1 MRMAIFA
8 PLTLLTLSACA
19 TGSMSTASLPESG
32 YTPGSLAF
40 SAIMD
45 SDWKRAEAQLA
56 SSSAA
61 ETDPARL
68 LNLAHVYRKTGREL
82 EAKQL
87 YEAVL
92 AERDMAVEMANGEPA
107 SAHELAQRALAQPTG
122 VAALR

>member
-1 MRMAIFA
+1 MRIAALA
-8 PLTLLTLSACA
+8 PLALLALSACA
-19 TGSMSTASLPESG
+19 TASTSTAALPESG
-32 YTPGSLAF
+32 YAPGALAF
-40 SAIMD
+40 SAIME
-45 SDWKRAEAQLA
+45 SDWQRAERQLA
-56 SSSAA
+56 ASSAA

-92 AERDMAVEMANGEPA
+92 AERDMTVELASGQPA
-107 SAHELAQRALAQPTG
+107 SAHALAQRALAQPTG

>member
-1 MRMAIFA
+1 MRFAVLA
-8 PLTLLTLSACA
+8 PLGLLALSACA
-19 TGSMSTASLPESG
+19 GASMSTASLPEAG
-32 YTPGSLAF
+32 YTPGSLAY

-56 SSSAA
+56 KSTAA
-61 ETDPARL
+61 EDDPARL

-92 AERDMAVEMANGEPA
+92 AEPDMTLELASGEPA
-107 SAHELAQRALAQPTG
+107 SAHALAQKALAQPTG
-122 VAALR
+122 VAVLR

>member
-1 MRMAIFA
+1 MRLA
-8 PLTLLTLSACA
+8 PLAPLSLLALSACA

-32 YTPGSLAF
+32 YTPGALGF

-45 SDWKRAEAQLA
+45 SDWKRAEQQLA
-56 SSSAA
+56 ASDAA

-82 EAKQL
+82 EAKKL

-92 AERDMAVEMANGEPA
+92 AERDMTLETADGRPA
-107 SAHELAQRALAQPTG
+107 SAHELAQRALSQPTG

>member
-1 MRMAIFA
+1 MRLAVLA
-8 PLTLLTLSACA
+8 PFSLLALSACA
-19 TGSMSTASLPESG
+19 SGAMSTAALPESG
-32 YTPGSLAF
+32 YTPGALAF

-45 SDWKRAEAQLA
+45 SDWKRAEQQLA
-56 SSSAA
+56 QSDAA

-82 EAKQL
+82 EAKKL

-92 AERDMAVEMANGEPA
+92 AERDMTVELANGEPA
-107 SAHELAQRALAQPTG
+107 SAHQLAQRALAQPTG

>member
-1 MRMAIFA
+1 MRIALFA
-8 PLTLLTLSACA
+8 PLTLMALSACA
-19 TGSMSTASLPESG
+19 SGGMSTASLPESG
-32 YTPGSLAF
+32 YAPGSLAF

-45 SDWKRAEAQLA
+45 SDWKRAEQQLA
-56 SSSAA
+56 ESSAA

-92 AERDMAVEMANGEPA
+92 AERDMTVELASGEAA
-107 SAHELAQRALAQPTG
+107 SAHQLAQRALAQPTG

>member
-1 MRMAIFA
+1 MRIVRFA
-8 PLTLLTLSACA
+8 PLTLLALSACA

-32 YTPGSLAF
+32 YTPGALGF
-40 SAIMD
+40 TAIMD
-45 SDWKRAEAQLA
+45 SDWKRAEQLLA
-56 SSSAA
+56 ASSAA

-82 EAKQL
+82 EAKKL

-92 AERDMAVEMANGEPA
+92 AERDMTVELASGEPA
-107 SAHELAQRALAQPTG
+107 SAHQLAQRALAQPTG

>member
-1 MRMAIFA
+1 MRIATFA
-8 PLTLLTLSACA
+8 PLTLLVLSACA
-19 TGSMSTASLPESG
+19 SGPMSTAALPESG
-32 YTPGSLAF
+32 YTPGALGFA
-40 SAIMD
+40 AIMD
-45 SDWKRAEAQLA
+45 SDWKRAEERLA
-56 SSSAA
+56 ASSAA

-82 EAKQL
+82 EAKKL

-92 AERDMAVEMANGEPA
+92 DERDMTVELASGEAA